1 VTPPACDAPARPSE
15 SATALPSRAPAPS
28 MSTRRY
34 LQLVLVL
41 GSLTALG
48 PLTIDMY
55 LPALPSLTEDLATTE
70 SAAQATIT
78 GMLIGLGVG
87 QLVIGPL
94 SDAVGRRRPLISGV
108 VGHLLASVLCAL
120 APSIALLTVARLL
133 QGLAAAAI
141 AVVSMAV
148 VRDLFTG
155 MAAATLL
162 SRLMLVTGIAPVLA
176 PSIGGVVLGVTSW
189 RGVFV
194 VLAVAA
200 FVLLWVAVLG
210 LRETLPE
217 QRRRTASPGAILA
230 TYRGL
235 LRDRPF
241 VALVVISGLAFATLF
256 SYISGSS
263 FVLQNVYGLSSGSY
277 ALVFGVNS
285 AGLVLATQVNPVL
298 VARFGPRRV
307 LSGAIGL
314 GLGASVVLLAGALS
328 GMGGLAM
335 LLVPLWFVIA
345 SAGFIMPNTPA
356 LALTRHGESAGTAAA
371 LLGSAQFVIGGAAAP
386 LVGAFGDGSAVP
398 MGAVMAGAMLLAGI
412 LVVTGVRAGATDPE
426 PVPLPA

>member
-1 VTPPACDAPARPSE
+1 VATS
-15 SATALPSRAPAPS
+15 SATPVTTPGQDPGSSLSR
-28 MSTRRY
+28 RRY

-55 LPALPSLTEDLATTE
+55 LPALPNLTADLATTE

-78 GMLIGLGVG
+78 GMLVGLGVG

-94 SDAVGRRRPLISGV
+94 SDAVGRRRPLIAGV
-108 VGHLLASVLCAL
+108 VGHLFASVLCAL
-120 APSIALLTVARLL
+120 APSIALLTGARLL
-133 QGLAAAAI
+133 QGLSAAAV
-141 AVVSMAV
+141 AVVSMAI
-148 VRDLFTG
+148 VRDLFAG
-155 MAAATLL
+155 SAAATLL

-176 PSIGGVVLGVTSW
+176 PSIGGIVLGVTSW

-200 FVLLWVAVLG
+200 FVLLWVAVLV

-217 QRRRTASPGAILA
+217 QRRRTARPAAILA

-235 LRDRPF
+235 LRDRTF
-241 VALVVISGLAFATLF
+241 VALVLISGLAFATLF

-263 FVLQNVYGLSSGSY
+263 FVLQNVYGLSSGAY
-277 ALVFGVNS
+277 AVVFGVNS
-285 AGLVLATQVNPVL
+285 AGLVLATQVNPLL

-307 LSGAIGL
+307 LRGAIAL
-314 GLGASVVLLAGALS
+314 GLLASAVLLAGAVV
-328 GMGGLAM
+328 GAGGLAM
-335 LLVPLWFVIA
+335 LLVPLWFVIG
-345 SAGFIMPNTPA
+345 SVGCIMPNTPA

-371 LLGSAQFVIGGAAAP
+371 MLGAAQFVIGGLAAP
-386 LVGAFGDGSAVP
+386 LVGAFGDGSPVP
-398 MGAVMAGAMLLAGI
+398 MGAVMTGALLLAGI
-412 LVVTGVRAGATDPE
+412 LMLTGVRDGATQPE
-426 PVPLPA
+426 PVPQQA